1 MKNKKS
7 KSKNILTCNIT
18 GIERMSNKDYLAAK
32 ASKKGTT
39 VEEFKKFYINKEEY
53 KTLKGTVQENGIDSA
68 AASYGV
74 DREVIKSWLSMN
86 GRGTYTTPKPAQVAA
101 TKDWK
106 GVSDHVEYVTD
117 VEGVEVEV
125 NSQV

>member
-32 ASKKGTT
+32 ANKKNTS

-53 KTLKGTVQENGIDSA
+53 KTLKGTVQENGIDNAAVHADNYAVTLKSLERRAKQVESA
-68 AASYGV
+68 
-74 DREVIKSWLSMN
+74 
-86 GRGTYTTPKPAQVAA
+86 
-101 TKDWK
+101 
-106 GVSDHVEYVTD
+106 
-117 VEGVEVEV
+117 
-125 NSQV
+125 

>member
-32 ASKKGTT
+32 ANKKGTS
-39 VEEFKKFYINKEEY
+39 VDEFKKFYINKEEY
-53 KTLKGTVQENGIDSA
+53 KTLKGTVQENGIDNA

-74 DREVIKSWLSMN
+74 EREVIKSWLSMN
-86 GRGTYTTPKPAQVAA
+86 GRGTYTTPK
-101 TKDWK
+101 
-106 GVSDHVEYVTD
+106 VSHVEYVTD
-117 VEGVEVEV
+117 KDGVEVEV

>member
-32 ASKKGTT
+32 ANKKGTS
-39 VEEFKKFYINKEEY
+39 VDEFKKFYINKEEY
-53 KTLKGTVQENGIDSA
+53 KTLKGTVQENGIDNA

-74 DREVIKSWLSMN
+74 EREVIKSWLSMN
-86 GRGTYTTPKPAQVAA
+86 GRGTYTTPKGNHETYQVAS
-101 TKDWK
+101 TET
-106 GVSDHVEYVTD
+106 VEESV
-117 VEGVEVEV
+117 
-125 NSQV
+125 